1 MKNKRENHQSAWRIA
16 FMPSRIILH
25 SINIAHAAAFDID
38 IAWAGVRFGERAV
51 VVEVFT
57 HYLLPVQAR
66 EQYPSETSV
75 EPSVVRTVYW
85 LFIRGQ
91 R

>member
-1 MKNKRENHQSAWRIA
+1 
-16 FMPSRIILH
+16 MPSRIILH

-57 HYLLPVQAR
+57 HYKQAR
-66 EQYPSETSV
+66 ESGAV
-75 EPSVVRTVYW
+75 HVGD
-85 LFIRGQ
+85 I
-91 R
+91 